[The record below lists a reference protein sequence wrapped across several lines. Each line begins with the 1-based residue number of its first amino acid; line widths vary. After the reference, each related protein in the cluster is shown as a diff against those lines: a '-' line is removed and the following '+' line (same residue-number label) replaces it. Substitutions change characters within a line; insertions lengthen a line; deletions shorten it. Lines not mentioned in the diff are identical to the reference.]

1 MNFDKFLTTVVEDD
15 FLLEKRVDFMLDDTI
30 ELLADDNYSDVSVAF
45 SEAYLDVDRMM
56 SYLPEVELPEVRQH
70 RIIV

>member
-45 SEAYLDVDRMM
+45 
-56 SYLPEVELPEVRQH
+56 
-70 RIIV
+70 